1 MKKLTHSAAARAV
14 AFILCLL
21 CGLTALLCAAGY
33 YMTRIDRDE
42 TLPGPDCVSVYHNSI
57 RVLLNN
63 ALQRNRYTVESPE
76 LHSV

>member
-33 YMTRIDRDE
+33 YMTHIDRDR
-42 TLPGPDCVSVYHNSI
+42 TLPEPDSVSV
-57 RVLLNN
+57 
-63 ALQRNRYTVESPE
+63 
-76 LHSV
+76 

>member
-33 YMTRIDRDE
+33 YMTRID
-42 TLPGPDCVSVYHNSI
+42 LSLIHI
-57 RVLLNN
+57 
-63 ALQRNRYTVESPE
+63 
-76 LHSV
+76 